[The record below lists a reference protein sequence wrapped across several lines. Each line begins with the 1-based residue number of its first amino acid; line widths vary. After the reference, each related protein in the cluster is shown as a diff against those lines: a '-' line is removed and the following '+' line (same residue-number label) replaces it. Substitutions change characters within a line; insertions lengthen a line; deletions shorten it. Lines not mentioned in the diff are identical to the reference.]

1 MSGIN
6 NYFSNNNIFNGTEI
20 PTQGKFDVG
29 DIIVNI
35 GENAE
40 EEPMWMCIEAGEPGV
55 WKVVGKVEDIDLSGY
70 ATKEDLGNI
79 DMSAKQDVND
89 DNLATTDK
97 TIVGAINE
105 VFVVAS
111 SLNDDEVKRILNE
124 ELESIRKELA
134 SLKASQ
140 EQIIYVLEMKG
151 MSLAVVDGQWYDML
165 FDKTKMH
172 YTDNIRVVDNN
183 IVVINPINTAE
194 VKYKEVIIGFLASKI
209 TYSHELDMQYKEAVA
224 VESNDDVITI
234 KNYTYDFNTSSE
246 EVNYN
251 VE

>member
-40 EEPMWMCIEAGEPGV
+40 EEPMWICIEAGEPGV

-70 ATKEDLGNI
+70 QEKTDE
-79 DMSAKQDVND
+79 
-89 DNLATTDK
+89 NLATNDK
-97 TIVGAINE
+97 TITGAINE

-151 MSLAVVDGQWYDML
+151 MTIAVVDGQWYDML
-165 FDKTKMH
+165 FDKTKMA
-172 YTDNIRVVDNN
+172 YSENIRVVDNN
-183 IVVINPINTAE
+183 IVVINPINPAE
-194 VKYKEVIIGFLASKI
+194 VKYKEVVIGYLASKL
-209 TYSHELDMQYKEAVA
+209 TYSHELDMQYKEAIA
-224 VESNDDVITI
+224 VSSEEDVITV
-234 KNYTYDFNTSSE
+234 KNYSYDFNVGTE
-246 EVNYN
+246 EVVYN
-251 VE
+251 AE

>member
-1 MSGIN
+1 MS
-6 NYFSNNNIFNGTEI
+6 
-20 PTQGKFDVG
+20 
-29 DIIVNI
+29 
-35 GENAE
+35 
-40 EEPMWMCIEAGEPGV
+40 
-55 WKVVGKVEDIDLSGY
+55 
-70 ATKEDLGNI
+70 KEVKNLNKPLKDKLEL
-79 DMSAKQDVND
+79 DKKQDKTDN
-89 DNLATTDK
+89 NLATTDK

-105 VFVVAS
+105 IFVVAS

-194 VKYKEVIIGFLASKI
+194 VKYKEVIIDILIIVIA
-209 TYSHELDMQYKEAVA
+209 YSIR
-224 VESNDDVITI
+224 NII
-234 KNYTYDFNTSSE
+234 K
-246 EVNYN
+246 
-251 VE
+251 

>member
-1 MSGIN
+1 MSRIK
-6 NYFSNNNIFNGTEI
+6 NYFSDNNIFNGTEI

-70 ATKEDLGNI
+70 QEKTDE
-79 DMSAKQDVND
+79 
-89 DNLATTDK
+89 NLATTDK

-194 VKYKEVIIGFLASKI
+194 VKYKEVIIGYLASKI

-224 VESNDDVITI
+224 VESNDDVLTI

>member
-1 MSGIN
+1 MGRITIN
-6 NYFSNNNIFNGTEI
+6 ELSSDLKEYLNGLGLTEAQVQELI
-20 PTQGKFDVG
+20 DKSENEKIGDNTQL
-29 DIIVNI
+29 NT
-35 GENAE
+35 N
-40 EEPMWMCIEAGEPGV
+40 
-55 WKVVGKVEDIDLSGY
+55 S
-70 ATKEDLGNI
+70 KEL
-79 DMSAKQDVND
+79 
-89 DNLATTDK
+89 
-97 TIVGAINE
+97 VGAINE

-165 FDKTKMH
+165 FDKTKMQ

>member
-55 WKVVGKVEDIDLSGY
+55 WKVVGKVEDINLSGY
-70 ATKEDLGNI
+70 QEKI
-79 DMSAKQDVND
+79 DE
-89 DNLATTDK
+89 NLVTTDK
-97 TIVGAINE
+97 TITGAINE

-194 VKYKEVIIGFLASKI
+194 VKYKEVIIGYLASKI

-246 EVNYN
+246 EVNCN

>member
-55 WKVVGKVEDIDLSGY
+55 WKVVGKVEDIDLSEY
-70 ATKEDLGNI
+70 QEKTDE
-79 DMSAKQDVND
+79 
-89 DNLATTDK
+89 NLATNNK
-97 TIVGAINE
+97 TITGAINE

-194 VKYKEVIIGFLASKI
+194 VKYKEIIIGYLASKI

>member
-70 ATKEDLGNI
+70 QEKTDE
-79 DMSAKQDVND
+79 
-89 DNLATTDK
+89 NLATTDK
-97 TIVGAINE
+97 TITGAINE

-194 VKYKEVIIGFLASKI
+194 VKYKEVIIGYLASKI

>member
-6 NYFSNNNIFNGTEI
+6 NYFSNNNIFNGTEV

-70 ATKEDLGNI
+70 QEKTDE
-79 DMSAKQDVND
+79 
-89 DNLATTDK
+89 NLATNNK
-97 TIVGAINE
+97 TITGAINE

-194 VKYKEVIIGFLASKI
+194 VKYKEVIIGYLASKI

-224 VESNDDVITI
+224 VGSNDDVITI

>member
-1 MSGIN
+1 MSNLN
-6 NYFSNNNIFNGTEI
+6 NYFSDRRILTGTEL
-20 PTQGKFDVG
+20 PTEGYFKVG
-29 DIIVNI
+29 TVIVNV
-35 GENAE
+35 GENSADA
-40 EEPMWMCIEAGEPGV
+40 PMWICVEAGEPGV
-55 WKVVGKVEDIDLSGY
+55 WEVVGKVEDINLSGY
-70 ATKEDLGNI
+70 QEKI
-79 DMSAKQDVND
+79 DE
-89 DNLATTDK
+89 NLVTTDK
-97 TIVGAINE
+97 TITGAINE

-194 VKYKEVIIGFLASKI
+194 VKYKEVIIGYLASKI

-246 EVNYN
+246 EVNCN